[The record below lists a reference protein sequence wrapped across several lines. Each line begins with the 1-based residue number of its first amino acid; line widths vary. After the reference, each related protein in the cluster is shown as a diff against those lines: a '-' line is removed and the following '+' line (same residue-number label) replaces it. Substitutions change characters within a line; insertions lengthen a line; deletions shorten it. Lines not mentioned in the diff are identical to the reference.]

1 MTEPDPPESDKP
13 ARKWIVIAGS
23 VALVLS
29 ALALAYWAARPE
41 QRSVV
46 VYEVSG
52 EAVRATVVYST
63 FAEDEGNAL
72 REVELSSF
80 PWRAE
85 LSVPG
90 EVRNG
95 VLTVTVGP
103 EGGSVGCKVSVDGVE
118 RRSATAS
125 GPNTSAFCSGF

>member
-1 MTEPDPPESDKP
+1 MTEPGPPESDKP
-13 ARKWIVIAGS
+13 ARKWPVIAGS
-23 VALVLS
+23 VALVLT
-29 ALALAYWAARPE
+29 ALALAFWVARPE

-63 FAEDEGNAL
+63 FAEEGEAL

-85 LSVPG
+85 LAVSG
-90 EVRNG
+90 EVRDG